1 MCGCSE
7 ELVRAACGEELQQS
21 SAGIVNAGWND
32 RAKSREGILMMQ
44 MLSAISGIRTGCRC
58 ALLGLLILLPLVGQD
73 PSTSRKAPP
82 RRLLVYMYPDRMLP
96 AELRVPPGEYL
107 IRVENNA
114 TVGAVPL
121 DFSKGKIGAKGET
134 VAAQQL
140 KDKSRRWNQ
149 TVTLQKGEYVV
160 SCPLNQKW
168 AMTILVDPA
177 YPEPV
182 VQ

>member
-1 MCGCSE
+1 
-7 ELVRAACGEELQQS
+7 
-21 SAGIVNAGWND
+21 
-32 RAKSREGILMMQ
+32 MMQ
-44 MLSAISGIRTGCRC
+44 MLSAMPGIRTGCRR
-58 ALLGLLILLPLVGQD
+58 ALLGLLILLPLVGQTVNPD
-73 PSTSRKAPP
+73 KKAPP
-82 RRLLVYMYPDRMLP
+82 RRLLIYMYPDRMLP
-96 AELRVPPGEYL
+96 VELRVPPGEYL

-114 TVGAVPL
+114 TVGPVPF
-121 DFSKGKIGAKGET
+121 DFSKGKINAKGET
-134 VAAQQL
+134 VAAGQL

-149 TVTLQKGEYVV
+149 AVTLQKGEYVV